1 MLGKRMYS
9 DHSED
14 MKEKN
19 NSDVQ
24 NQEDF
29 ESDTKKL
36 VRRHLSD
43 KDHVITDEEIAS
55 IRVGMIPPLENEE
68 AAE

>member
-9 DHSED
+9 DSSED
-14 MKEKN
+14 MSPKN
-19 NSDVQ
+19 TGDVQ
-24 NQEDF
+24 NPQDF

-55 IRVGMIPPLENEE
+55 IRVGMTPPLESEQE
-68 AAE
+68 